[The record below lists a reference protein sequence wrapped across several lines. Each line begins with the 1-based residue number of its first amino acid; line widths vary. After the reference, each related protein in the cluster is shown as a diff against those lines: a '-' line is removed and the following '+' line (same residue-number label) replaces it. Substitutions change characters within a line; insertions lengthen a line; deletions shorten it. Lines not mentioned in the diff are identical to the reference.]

1 MYEEKSTLFMRLKF
15 TEQNIT
21 PKAKEQI
28 RNHALEI
35 GNRSESDDWSINY
48 DYEWIIDNLRVS
60 IRLRIFIIL

>member
-1 MYEEKSTLFMRLKF
+1 LDDVSDYLIYEEKSTLFMRLKF

-35 GNRSESDDWSINY
+35 GNRSESDD
-48 DYEWIIDNLRVS
+48 
-60 IRLRIFIIL
+60 